1 MRNPHQIKSFPHRLA
16 PTLILALSLVCFPLT
31 ALAADATQPPSGAE
45 TVTARTVTVTE
56 TQQAVGT
63 IRPRTETRIEAQITA
78 RILEMRVR
86 PGSRVKKGD
95 VLVVLDTRELE
106 SRRQQSQQAI
116 ASANAATQQARQA
129 KTAAQA
135 AFTRIEAQYK
145 RIRALYETNAV
156 AKSEMDQAEAAYA
169 QAEAALKQA
178 TEGVS
183 GAMASEARSR
193 NMLEEAGIA
202 LDYGVIRALD
212 DGEVVRREAEPGD
225 LAFPGKALLV
235 LQTGGSLRLDAQVRE
250 GLIRQVRT
258 GTRLTVMIS
267 AIGDTP
273 LEGVV
278 EEVVPAAD
286 PLSRTFE
293 VRIGLP
299 ADTGAYATIYPG
311 MFGRAFI
318 PVGERSTVLIPA
330 RAVTRVGQLETV
342 RMQNGGAVTTTYIKT
357 GPRHDDEVEV
367 LSGLNGG
374 ETLLLERTNVQ

>member
-1 MRNPHQIKSFPHRLA
+1 M
-16 PTLILALSLVCFPLT
+16 FPLSIFRQSIAGM
-31 ALAADATQPPSGAE
+31 ALAAGIHLCVPF
-45 TVTARTVTVTE
+45 TAQAGPQTAVARVATVTE

-86 PGSRVKKGD
+86 TGNRVKKGE
-95 VLVVLDTRELE
+95 VLVILDTRELE
-106 SRRQQSQQAI
+106 SRRQQAQQAI
-116 ASANAATQQARQA
+116 SSANAATQQARQA
-129 KTAAQA
+129 KASAQA
-135 AFTRIEAQYK
+135 AFTKVEAQYK
-145 RIRALYETNAV
+145 RIRALYDTNAV

-169 QAEAALKQA
+169 QAEANLRQA
-178 TEGVS
+178 SEGIS
-183 GAMASEARSR
+183 GAMAAESRSR

-202 LDYGVIRALD
+202 LDYGIIRAID

-225 LAFPGKALLV
+225 LAFPGKPLLV
-235 LQTGGSLRLDAQVRE
+235 LQTGGSLRLEAQVRE
-250 GLIRQVRT
+250 GLIRQVRI
-258 GTRLTVMIS
+258 GTRLQV
-267 AIGDTP
+267 AIGDIT

-299 ADTGAYATIYPG
+299 AETGAYATFYPG

-318 PVGERSTVLIPA
+318 PVGERKTVLVPA
-330 RAVTRVGQLETV
+330 RAVTRVGQLES
-342 RMQNGGAVTTTYIKT
+342 VTILKGDEATSVYVKT
-357 GPRHDDEVEV
+357 GLRHGDEVEV

-374 ETLLLERTNVQ
+374 ETLMLELGNAQ

>member
-1 MRNPHQIKSFPHRLA
+1 M
-16 PTLILALSLVCFPLT
+16 
-31 ALAADATQPPSGAE
+31 ALAAGIHLCVPFTAQAGPE
-45 TVTARTVTVTE
+45 TAVAHVATVTE

-86 PGSRVKKGD
+86 TGNKVKKGE
-95 VLVVLDTRELE
+95 VLVILDTRELE
-106 SRRQQSQQAI
+106 SRRQQAQQAI
-116 ASANAATQQARQA
+116 SSANAATQQSRQA
-129 KTAAQA
+129 KAAAQA
-135 AFTRIEAQYK
+135 AFTKVEAQYK
-145 RIRALYETNAV
+145 RIRALFDTNAV

-169 QAEAALKQA
+169 QAEADLKQA

-183 GAMASEARSR
+183 GAMAAEGRSR

-202 LDYGVIRALD
+202 LDYGIIRALD

-225 LAFPGKALLV
+225 LAFPGKTLLV
-235 LQTGGSLRLDAQVRE
+235 LQTGGSLRLEAQVRE

-258 GTRLTVMIS
+258 GTRLQVAIS
-267 AIGDTP
+267 ALGDAS
-273 LEGVV
+273 LEGIV

-299 ADTGAYATIYPG
+299 ADTGAYATLYPG

-318 PVGERSTVLIPA
+318 PVGERKTVLVPA
-330 RAVTRVGQLETV
+330 QAVTRVGQLESV
-342 RMQNGGAVTTTYIKT
+342 RILKGDEATSVYIKT
-357 GPRHDDEVEV
+357 GLRHGDEVEV

-374 ETLLLERTNVQ
+374 ETLMLERGNAQ